1 MKDRI
6 LANTEPKEVFHYFE
20 DLTCIPRESGN
31 EAAVCS
37 YLVEFAKA
45 HGLEYQTDDAHN
57 IIMRR
62 SAGKGFE
69 DRAGVILQAHMDM
82 VCEKNA
88 GVEHDFAKD
97 PISFEIEGDKIIA
110 RDTTL
115 GADDGIGHG
124 LALAILADKS
134 PGISRAG
141 ICLYGGRGAGYDRCG
156 GV

>member
-31 EAAVCS
+31 EAAVCA

-97 PISFEIEGDKIIA
+97 PIPFEIEGDKIIA

-115 GADDGIGHG
+115 GADDGHWRGPG
-124 LALAILADKS
+124 SGDTGGQK

-156 GV
+156 GI

>member
-31 EAAVCS
+31 EAAVCA

-110 RDTTL
+110 RDT
-115 GADDGIGHG
+115 D
-124 LALAILADKS
+124 
-134 PGISRAG
+134 PR
-141 ICLYGGRGAGYDRCG
+141 R
-156 GV
+156 

>member
-31 EAAVCS
+31 EAAVCA

-69 DRAGVILQAHMDM
+69 DSAGVLLQAQP
-82 VCEKNA
+82 C
-88 GVEHDFAKD
+88 
-97 PISFEIEGDKIIA
+97 
-110 RDTTL
+110 
-115 GADDGIGHG
+115 GAQGQH
-124 LALAILADKS
+124 
-134 PGISRAG
+134 
-141 ICLYGGRGAGYDRCG
+141 
-156 GV
+156 V